1 MPDKEKI
8 LIADDMETFLR
19 LEKML
24 LEHAG
29 FEIIMAKN
37 GTETLKKIQTKK
49 PKLVF
54 LDLEMPEMTG
64 DAVCRFVKGSESL
77 KHIHVIMVTT
87 HADEQSRT
95 RCFQAGAD
103 DYLSKPITKKD
114 LFEKIKKFMPV
125 EKRQYSRV
133 PIRVSATYL
142 EKEQF
147 YNNYT
152 LNISQSGI
160 FIETITPL
168 PVGVE
173 LGLEFQ
179 LSRPPGPISVKGMV
193 VRNLMPD
200 NVRENQAPGMGI
212 KFLNLS
218 PDDKKKIAEYVGRE

>member
-1 MPDKEKI
+1 MSEKEKI

-37 GTETLKKIQTKK
+37 GAETLKKIQAEK

-54 LDLEMPEMTG
+54 LDLVMPEMNG
-64 DAVCRFVKGSESL
+64 DAVCRFVKSSESL
-77 KHIHVIMVTT
+77 RHIPVIMVST
-87 HADEQSRT
+87 HADEQSRN

-114 LFEKIKKFMPV
+114 LFEKIKKFIPI
-125 EKRQYSRV
+125 EKRQYPRV
-133 PIRVSATYL
+133 PIRVSATCL
-142 EKEQF
+142 EEEQL

-152 LNISQSGI
+152 LDISQGGI

-168 PVGVE
+168 SAGVE
-173 LGLEFQ
+173 IGLEFQ
-179 LSRPPGPISVKGMV
+179 LPRPPGPISVRGIV
-193 VRNLMPD
+193 VRKVMPED
-200 NVRENQAPGMGI
+200 VRGNQVPGMGI

-218 PDDKKKIAEYVGRE
+218 PDDKKKIAEYAGGE